1 MIAVDFTV
9 SLLLIFIQKC
19 NFHVSI
25 TPRLFQSH
33 AQQRTAQS
41 VARTGANLTQ
51 WAKQQEAKS
60 DLSAL
65 FMQRAPPMTA
75 EEAQQLIEDWNYDLD
90 AMEVFVLDGKKFVR
104 LPEEEVGVFY
114 SADCYVFLCRYCI
127 PVDDECEEEGKNAP
141 PPEDEIQCVVY
152 FWQGRDSR

>member
-1 MIAVDFTV
+1 M
-9 SLLLIFIQKC
+9 QKC

-65 FMQRAPPMTA
+65 FMQRAPPMTV

-90 AMEVFVLDGKKFVR
+90 AMEVFVLDGKKFIR